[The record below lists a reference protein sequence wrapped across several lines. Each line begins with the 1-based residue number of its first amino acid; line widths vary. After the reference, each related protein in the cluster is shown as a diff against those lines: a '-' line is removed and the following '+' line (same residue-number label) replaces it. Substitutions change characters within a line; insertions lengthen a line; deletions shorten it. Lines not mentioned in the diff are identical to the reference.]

1 MLLEILLNQ
10 RKGHQVKQGA
20 GQEAPR
26 SRRAQGENRLRVP
39 NVSWKLP
46 GGALHGVLPG
56 ARNDGQGVQSGA
68 LEPPNVDHVRRRG
81 TPGAPVGGVVGV
93 VESHA
98 AEAEDEKQASDLDI
112 VVADPESAPNPGVHQ
127 NTGPKKEKR
136 RDRSRDKDEK
146 KKKHRDRDR
155 EEKSSKETKVVR
167 NYDEEE
173 KQIEEDL
180 SSGDDD
186 DRPSGP
192 PRPAD
197 DTNLQSVDM
206 DMSD

>member
-26 SRRAQGENRLRVP
+26 SRRAQDENRLRVP

-56 ARNDGQGVQSGA
+56 AQNDGQRVQSGA

-81 TPGAPVGGVVGV
+81 TPGAPVGGLVGV

-98 AEAEDEKQASDLDI
+98 AEAEDEKQASDLDT

-127 NTGPKKEKR
+127 NTGPRKKNAETGVVTRMRKR
-136 RDRSRDKDEK
+136 RSTETGTARRNPQKKPKWFEITMRRRSRLRRTSAVAMMTTA
-146 KKKHRDRDR
+146 H
-155 EEKSSKETKVVR
+155 
-167 NYDEEE
+167 
-173 KQIEEDL
+173 L
-180 SSGDDD
+180 AL
-186 DRPSGP
+186 
-192 PRPAD
+192 PA
-197 DTNLQSVDM
+197 LQMIQTSRVLIWT
-206 DMSD
+206 